1 MLPGNEENK
10 MTYYTFHDTP
20 AGRLLF
26 TSDGT
31 TLTGAH
37 WVVFKRA
44 PQVAPDWVEDE
55 VRFAAICRQFDE
67 YFAGSRD
74 QFDVEYR
81 FEGTDFQRSVWN
93 ELVKIPYGVSSS
105 YAAIAETIGKPKA
118 VRAVGTA
125 VGSNPVSIIVPCH
138 RVLTSRGG
146 IGGYAG
152 GLPSKMMLLKTEAI
166 PLRA

>member
-1 MLPGNEENK
+1 

-20 AGRLLF
+20 AGRLLLM
-26 TSDGT
+26 SDGR

-44 PQVAPDWVEDE
+44 PKAVPDWIEDKG
-55 VRFAAICRQFDE
+55 RFVAICRQFDE

-74 QFDVEYR
+74 QFDIEYR
-81 FEGTDFQRSVWN
+81 FEGTDFQKSVWS

-105 YAAIAETIGKPKA
+105 YAAIAEAIGKPKA

-138 RVLTSRGG
+138 RVLTSAGG

-152 GLPSKMMLLKTEAI
+152 GLPSKMVLLKTETI

>member
-1 MLPGNEENK
+1 

-31 TLTGAH
+31 ALTGAH

-44 PQVAPDWVEDE
+44 PQVAPDWIRDE
-55 VRFAAICRQFDE
+55 AQFVDVCRQFDE
-67 YFAGSRD
+67 YFAGTRD

-81 FEGTDFQRSVWN
+81 FGGTDFQKSVWN

-105 YAAIAETIGKPKA
+105 YAAIAEAIGKPKA

-138 RVLTSRGG
+138 RVLTSTGA

-152 GLPSKMMLLKTEAI
+152 GLSSKMTLLSTENI